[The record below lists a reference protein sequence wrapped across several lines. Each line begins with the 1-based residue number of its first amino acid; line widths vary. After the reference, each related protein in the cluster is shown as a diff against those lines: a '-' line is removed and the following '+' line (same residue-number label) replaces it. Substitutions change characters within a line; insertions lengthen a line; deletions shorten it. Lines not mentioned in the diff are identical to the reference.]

1 MTTKTKKYQTHDD
14 LWFKDPEIEWPES
27 MTDPS
32 QDVSI
37 ARLVA
42 DYISRGAPKQDLQYG
57 LDTSRLDFT
66 EAHASLSALEA
77 LQEKQRAED
86 AELKKK
92 ADVDKAAAAEGRL
105 MKVVGQLKSS
115 DLKPGSPEIQALAA
129 ELTEILPGF
138 KAAVVAPVQGGDSQ
152 A

>member
-1 MTTKTKKYQTHDD
+1 MTMKTKKYQTHDD
-14 LWFKDPEIEWPES
+14 VWYKDPETVWPES

-42 DYISRGAPKQDLQYG
+42 DYISRGAPRQDLQFG

-66 EAHASLSALEA
+66 EAHSSLAALEA
-77 LQEKQRAED
+77 LQEKQRADD
-86 AELKKK
+86 AEAKKK
-92 ADVDKAAAAEGRL
+92 ADAEKVAAAEGRL

-115 DLKPGSPEIQALAA
+115 ELKPGSPEIQALAA

-138 KAAVVAPVQGGDSQ
+138 KAAVVAPVSGGDSQ